1 MVKKIVALAISLVL
15 SIGALVSYNLTN
27 NEAVEFGEGTGVSR
41 TIKNVSEL
49 SDVLSKIPSFE
60 EYSENA
66 DISAVE
72 GKEAFSG
79 ITVVETGYVSN
90 YSGYRRRIAQLPF
103 TDSDG
108 ETLYKSRNQQL
119 NNHRLEMSFA
129 KNAVYYHSIGTMWN
143 AIEYYVYEEPQDT
156 TSTYTY
162 SFYHDDFAVAY
173 REKTDYD
180 VEIYHAQDKSMLKI
194 NKYETATQRSTRYE
208 DGKMAWEN
216 DTKEWTIDIQR
227 WQIVEESLNPM
238 EAMIK
243 NSIFDAQSDILGVW
257 IELSIPE
264 QGEGEGE
271 PTEPDFEGIESL
283 PPEQQ
288 IDAFINA
295 QLEGVP
301 AEISKIYM
309 DDIQK
314 THADNKDYL
323 GKLSN
328 YIATN
333 ASDADYFTK
342 KGNSYRLNG
351 PKYVQPVYDPET
363 GEQIEEGYTDH
374 TVPASYINEVL
385 KNETNGITYLSGD
398 YGTTNTNFDFNVGS
412 DMVSINQKVELSTK
426 LSRSDYNTNTT
437 IMYIDNT
444 VVNLSKNAK
453 IITVNEAFV
462 EPIKKTIRDAY
473 TQMMQQQGGNE

>member
-27 NEAVEFGEGTGVSR
+27 NEAVEFGEGAGVSR
-41 TIKNVSEL
+41 TINNVSEL

-90 YSGYRRRIAQLPF
+90 YSGYRRRIAQLPN

-108 ETLYKSRNQQL
+108 ETLYKSRNQEL
-119 NNHRLEMSFA
+119 KNHRLEMSFA
-129 KNAVYYHSIGTMWN
+129 KNAVYYHSIGTMWT
-143 AIEYYVYEEPQDT
+143 ATEYYVYEEPQDT
-156 TSTYTY
+156 TITYTY

-180 VEIYHAQDKSMLKI
+180 VEIYHAQDKSMFKI
-194 NKYETATQRSTRYE
+194 NKYETATQRSTKYE
-208 DGKMAWEN
+208 DGKMVWADYAEEDDEN
-216 DTKEWTIDIQR
+216 ENENVEVDPMTQLTNKLIEEMLKIREDTY
-227 WQIVEESLNPM
+227 
-238 EAMIK
+238 
-243 NSIFDAQSDILGVW
+243 GVW
-257 IELSIPE
+257 IEYPRAE
-264 QGEGEGE
+264 EGEGE
-271 PTEPDFEGIESL
+271 PTEPDFEGVENMTE
-283 PPEQQ
+283 EQQ
-288 IDAFINA
+288 KEFMINMMVQEFSA
-295 QLEGVP
+295 QLTNV
-301 AEISKIYM
+301 AYQDLITV
-309 DDIQK
+309 QQA
-314 THADNKDYL
+314 HASNKAYL
-323 GKLSN
+323 GGLSG

-333 ASDADYFTK
+333 ASNPDYFTK

-363 GEQIEEGYTDH
+363 GEQIEEGYTDYSVPDSYMAIVN
-374 TVPASYINEVL
+374 VPAYH
-385 KNETNGITYLSGD
+385 GD
-398 YGTTNTNFDFNVGS
+398 YGTTNTNFDFNVGA
-412 DMVSINQKVELSTK
+412 DMVSINQKVDVSTK
-426 LSRSDYNTNTT
+426 QSRNEYNTNTT

-453 IITVNEAFV
+453 I
-462 EPIKKTIRDAY
+462 KSLDDAY
-473 TQMMQQQGGNE
+473 VKPFDKVIRSEINKMYDQLQAQQGGND

>member
-27 NEAVEFGEGTGVSR
+27 NEAVEFGEGAGVSR
-41 TIKNVSEL
+41 TINNVSEL

-60 EYSENA
+60 EYSENE

-90 YSGYRRRIAQLPF
+90 YSGYRRRIAQLPN

-108 ETLYKSRNQQL
+108 ETLYKSRNQEL
-119 NNHRLEMSFA
+119 KNHRLEMSFA
-129 KNAVYYHSIGTMWN
+129 KNAVYYHSIGTMWT
-143 AIEYYVYEEPQDT
+143 ATEYYVYEEPQDT
-156 TSTYTY
+156 TITYTY

-180 VEIYHAQDKSMLKI
+180 VEIYHAKDKSMFKI
-194 NKYETATQRSTRYE
+194 NKYETATQRSTKYE
-208 DGKMAWEN
+208 DGKMVWADYAEEDDEN
-216 DTKEWTIDIQR
+216 ENVEVDPMTQLTNKLIEEMLKIREDTY
-227 WQIVEESLNPM
+227 
-238 EAMIK
+238 
-243 NSIFDAQSDILGVW
+243 GVW
-257 IELSIPE
+257 IEYPRAE
-264 QGEGEGE
+264 EGEGE
-271 PTEPDFEGIESL
+271 PTEPDFEGVENMTE
-283 PPEQQ
+283 EQQ
-288 IDAFINA
+288 KEFMINMMVQEFSA
-295 QLEGVP
+295 QLTNV
-301 AEISKIYM
+301 AYQ
-309 DDIQK
+309 DLLTVQQA
-314 THADNKDYL
+314 HASNKAYL
-323 GKLSN
+323 GGLSG

-363 GEQIEEGYTDH
+363 GEQIEEGYTDYSVPDSYMAIVN
-374 TVPASYINEVL
+374 VPAYH
-385 KNETNGITYLSGD
+385 GD
-398 YGTTNTNFDFNVGS
+398 YGTTNTNFDFNVGA
-412 DMVSINQKVELSTK
+412 DMVSINQKVDVSTK
-426 LSRSDYNTNTT
+426 QSRNEYNTNTT

-453 IITVNEAFV
+453 I
-462 EPIKKTIRDAY
+462 KSLDDAY
-473 TQMMQQQGGNE
+473 VKPFDKVIRSEINKMYDQLQAQQGGND